1 MSGKVISLNDEMPQT
16 FKIRRDQHKRIKDIV
31 DTNNKFPI
39 VALGLVRDYVKN
51 CSASSVVAAV
61 NFGEDYGSD
70 PTSNPK
76 HIVVHTIESGRRS
89 AESLGTTYYFRLNP
103 EPKIEAP
110 TL

>member
-1 MSGKVISLNDEMPQT
+1 MSGKVISLNDETPQT

-31 DTNNKFPI
+31 DTNSKFPI

-61 NFGEDYGSD
+61 NFGEDDRNSL
-70 PTSNPK
+70 NPK
-76 HIVVHTIESGRRS
+76 HIVVHTIESGRGS
-89 AESLGTTYYFRLNP
+89 AESLGTTYFFRLNP